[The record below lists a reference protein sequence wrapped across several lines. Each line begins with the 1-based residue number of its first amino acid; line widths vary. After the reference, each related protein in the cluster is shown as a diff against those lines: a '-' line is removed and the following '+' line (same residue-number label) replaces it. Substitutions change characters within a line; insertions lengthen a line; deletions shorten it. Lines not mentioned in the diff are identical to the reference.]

1 MEELASSILDFQA
14 NIIRVA
20 YRQKICPVD
29 TDVTKVQ
36 EKLEFIWQCAR
47 LNEKAETDV
56 TSLSQEHPTPTSS
69 ERWLKLGFGS
79 EHVRAEFARVGM
91 LGLDCLVGAMCT
103 LSQF

>member
-20 YRQKICPVD
+20 YRQKISPVD

-36 EKLEFIWQCAR
+36 DALNFIWQCAR
-47 LNEKAETDV
+47 LDEKAETDV
-56 TSLSQEHPTPTSS
+56 TSLSQGPPTSS

-103 LSQF
+103 HSQF